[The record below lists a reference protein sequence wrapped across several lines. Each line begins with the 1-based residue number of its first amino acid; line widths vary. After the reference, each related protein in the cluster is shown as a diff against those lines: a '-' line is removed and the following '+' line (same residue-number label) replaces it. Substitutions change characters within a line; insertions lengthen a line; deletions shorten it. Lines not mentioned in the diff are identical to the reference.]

1 MWQQIVKNWLKRED
15 VGRSQAWLSRKAGC
29 SESYLSLC
37 LSARV
42 EPTDGFLYGLEAAM
56 DIQRG
61 TLIAAKTK
69 TSLATKEAE
78 KGNPKLGEE

>member
-1 MWQQIVKNWLKRED
+1 MWQQVVKDWLKRKD
-15 VGRSQAWLSRKAGC
+15 IDRSQAWLSRKAGC

-42 EPTDGFLYGLEAAM
+42 EPTDGFLFGLEAAM
-56 DIQRG
+56 DIPRG

-69 TSLATKEAE
+69 TPLAA
-78 KGNPKLGEE
+78 KGAGEEGSN